1 MHSRLLVYV
10 LFAAVLA
17 MSISEFTTGFQAP
30 SSFSKQSYSSSR
42 CAASRRD
49 RSEELEE
56 GHFLLKQYAT
66 ATGEIVNP
74 YQILKVPR
82 DAEKRVIRDAY
93 RKLSKQ
99 YHPDRVRFREILPGK
114 CNNFDDVRDEWERIQ
129 TSYEILSDEKTRKR
143 YDRHEFVADPGAAIR
158 RAAVGA
164 AATGV
169 SSIGKGLFSM
179 GASAFERIAKK

>member
-1 MHSRLLVYV
+1 MVSGIV
-10 LFAAVLA
+10 AKPTGIK
-17 MSISEFTTGFQAP
+17 ISSLCQPLINKYFFR
-30 SSFSKQSYSSSR
+30 F
-42 CAASRRD
+42 
-49 RSEELEE
+49 
-56 GHFLLKQYAT
+56 
-66 ATGEIVNP
+66 
-74 YQILKVPR
+74 
-82 DAEKRVIRDAY
+82 
-93 RKLSKQ
+93 RKL
-99 YHPDRVRFREILPGK
+99 VRS
-114 CNNFDDVRDEWERIQ
+114 NNFDDVRDEWERIQ